1 MKNGNLR
8 CAKMVEKCVGRGAE
22 SVVLSEGASTL
33 PTAWCPLAGADYP
46 PSRGGWGCWRKMLLW
61 ASPQGACH
69 DFPLVFVLGE
79 MKVPVPP
86 AAAADAFSAAS
97 PRLAPM
103 GCQLLHKQAQ
113 LKTSPGSGPGI
124 CCDQPQT
131 AAGKARLEPRGRRIF
146 EAEASKPPGLGGN
159 AWCSPSLEGE
169 EIQSHHPKMKSSN
182 EFNAGLKTN

>member
-1 MKNGNLR
+1 MCWERSRER
-8 CAKMVEKCVGRGAE
+8 CFVRGSQHPAYSLVSPCWSRLSSLPWWLGLLEENAAVGI
-22 SVVLSEGASTL
+22 
-33 PTAWCPLAGADYP
+33 
-46 PSRGGWGCWRKMLLW
+46 
-61 ASPQGACH
+61 PQGACH

-97 PRLAPM
+97 PRLAPV
-103 GCQLLHKQAQ
+103 GWQLLHKQGQ

-159 AWCSPSLEGE
+159 AWHSPSLEGE
-169 EIQSHHPKMKSSN
+169 
-182 EFNAGLKTN
+182 